1 MYSSPKSKAWNQVL
15 KLCRENGA
23 RLLSLSLSLSLSMY
37 IYIYILTGVTLH
49 LFLVDVLTSKC
60 CCSFAVGVELNNGI
74 STFLK
79 EREQVYGRN
88 PQQQL

>member
-1 MYSSPKSKAWNQVL
+1 MV
-15 KLCRENGA
+15 
-23 RLLSLSLSLSLSMY
+23 
-37 IYIYILTGVTLH
+37 TGVTLLH